1 MRNETAR
8 KQLFMQMG
16 ADTREHGVLVGG
28 SRYRRIIVIC
38 TWSRSADTIA
48 FVPLFNIIRNDRWKS
63 GERRYIGQNHLH
75 VHVPNACQKRERH
88 VIGHIHL
95 GCRTRTIPVS
105 ILVTFRSPR
114 ASNARRIV
122 HAVGSRR
129 GSISRS
135 PRISPTAALV
145 ATSNRVTHGVDVN
158 MAAKNVAWW
167 KRDSG
172 IRANSERYVA
182 W

>member
-1 MRNETAR
+1 MD
-8 KQLFMQMG
+8 

-114 ASNARRIV
+114 ASNARKIV

>member
-1 MRNETAR
+1 
-8 KQLFMQMG
+8 MG
-16 ADTREHGVLVGG
+16 ADTREHGVLIGG

-105 ILVTFRSPR
+105 ILLRS
-114 ASNARRIV
+114 AR
-122 HAVGSRR
+122 HALRTREGSSTLL
-129 GSISRS
+129 G
-135 PRISPTAALV
+135 
-145 ATSNRVTHGVDVN
+145 HGVDRSHGHPAFLLPRHSSRRPTVWHTVWTWIWRPR
-158 MAAKNVAWW
+158 M
-167 KRDSG
+167 
-172 IRANSERYVA
+172 
-182 W
+182 